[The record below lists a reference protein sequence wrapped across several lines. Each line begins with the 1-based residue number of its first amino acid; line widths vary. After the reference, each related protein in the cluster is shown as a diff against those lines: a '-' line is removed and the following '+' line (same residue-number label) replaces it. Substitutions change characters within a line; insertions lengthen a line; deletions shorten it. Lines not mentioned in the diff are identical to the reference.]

1 MSNWTKQWPQVLLA
15 GFFIFAGLNHFIQ
28 PEFYIA
34 MIPPYLPA
42 PEALNI
48 ISGLAEVAG
57 GIGVLIPRLKKFA
70 GIGLLLLLLAVF
82 PANIHMALNEVKPP
96 GMDDLQPWM
105 AWARLPFQFVFFY
118 WVYALTIKEKKAS

>member
-1 MSNWTKQWPQVLLA
+1 
-15 GFFIFAGLNHFIQ
+15 
-28 PEFYIA
+28 

-57 GIGVLIPRLKKFA
+57 GIVLIPRLKKLA

-105 AWARLPFQFVFFY
+105 AWARPFQFLFSTGFMP
-118 WVYALTIKEKKAS
+118 